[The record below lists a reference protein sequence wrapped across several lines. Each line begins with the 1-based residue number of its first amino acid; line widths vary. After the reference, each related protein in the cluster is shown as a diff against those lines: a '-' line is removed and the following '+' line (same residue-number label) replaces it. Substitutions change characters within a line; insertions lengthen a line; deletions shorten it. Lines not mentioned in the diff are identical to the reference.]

1 MDKTLQ
7 NEYILEVDEDI
18 ANTNNIEEN
27 NNTNEMEEFHLR
39 LTERNCQLLKLYHSI
54 LYPHL
59 EAYYLI
65 IEKLSLLCEKK
76 RFDTTFDGKVS
87 SPINNP
93 IVNIAKLEQIICETI
108 PLDRFEDKT
117 KINKSK
123 IENSLFSTTM
133 ITNVLEFLIKT
144 SSIKI
149 FEDIKL
155 NQNDQKDLDAVDL
168 VDHLVFEPNPI
179 VANHCESFDNSSSSS
194 SSSSTTISLNLI
206 EKDPIDQSSIK
217 CMLSRE
223 RLSTMALSI
232 KPFMIR

>member
-1 MDKTLQ
+1 MKQDLFVLNPRKPSNLTSLVSFDCDRNYHQCYHRRENSQRISLYRSLRKRSNCFFKHMDKTLQ

-59 EAYYLI
+59 EAYYSI

-108 PLDRFEDKT
+108 PLDRFGKFFSLFFFFITKKT
-117 KINKSK
+117 KQKSINRKS
-123 IENSLFSTTM
+123 E
-133 ITNVLEFLIKT
+133 
-144 SSIKI
+144 
-149 FEDIKL
+149 
-155 NQNDQKDLDAVDL
+155 
-168 VDHLVFEPNPI
+168 
-179 VANHCESFDNSSSSS
+179 
-194 SSSSTTISLNLI
+194 
-206 EKDPIDQSSIK
+206 
-217 CMLSRE
+217 
-223 RLSTMALSI
+223 
-232 KPFMIR
+232 